1 MFHLLL
7 QLQLCFPD
15 LRLHDLSQRMH
26 VRPVLFGHV
35 LYVREARPWG
45 LSLRHLLL
53 EVLLVLRRLLDRRL
67 HQLSQRMH
75 VRRVLFGHVLYV
87 RDARPLG
94 LSLRHLL
101 LLEVVLVLRRLHL
114 HPLEGRGREME
125 GETEGERE
133 GETEGEREGETEGER
148 EGETE
153 GEREREGDR
162 WVRVPV
168 TVRVS
173 G

>member
-7 QLQLCFPD
+7 QLQLCFLD
-15 LRLHDLSQRMH
+15 LRLHYLLQRDLSLRMH
-26 VRPVLFGHV
+26 VR
-35 LYVREARPWG
+35 
-45 LSLRHLLL
+45 
-53 EVLLVLRRLLDRRL
+53 
-67 HQLSQRMH
+67 Q
-75 VRRVLFGHVLYV
+75 VLFGHVLYV
-87 RDARPLG
+87 RDARLSG
-94 LSLRHLL
+94 LSLRQL
-101 LLEVVLVLRRLHL
+101 LLEVLLVLRRLHL

-148 EGETE
+148 DGETE
-153 GEREREGDR
+153 GEMEREGDR

>member
-1 MFHLLL
+1 MWFHLLL
-7 QLQLCFPD
+7 QLQLCFLD
-15 LRLHDLSQRMH
+15 LRLHELSLRDLSQRMH
-26 VRPVLFGHV
+26 VR
-35 LYVREARPWG
+35 
-45 LSLRHLLL
+45 
-53 EVLLVLRRLLDRRL
+53 
-67 HQLSQRMH
+67 Q
-75 VRRVLFGHVLYV
+75 VLFGHVLYV
-87 RDARPLG
+87 RDARLSG

-101 LLEVVLVLRRLHL
+101 LEVLLVLRRLHL

-125 GETEGERE
+125 GETEGEME

>member
-1 MFHLLL
+1 MWFHLLL
-7 QLQLCFPD
+7 QLQLCFLD
-15 LRLHDLSQRMH
+15 LRLHELSLRDLSQRMH
-26 VRPVLFGHV
+26 VR
-35 LYVREARPWG
+35 
-45 LSLRHLLL
+45 
-53 EVLLVLRRLLDRRL
+53 
-67 HQLSQRMH
+67 Q
-75 VRRVLFGHVLYV
+75 VLFGHVLYV
-87 RDARPLG
+87 RDARLFG

-101 LLEVVLVLRRLHL
+101 LEALLVLRRLHL

-125 GETEGERE
+125 GETEGEME
-133 GETEGEREGETEGER
+133 GETEGEREGETAGER

>member
-1 MFHLLL
+1 MVFHFHLYRLL
-7 QLQLCFPD
+7 P
-15 LRLHDLSQRMH
+15 
-26 VRPVLFGHV
+26 
-35 LYVREARPWG
+35 
-45 LSLRHLLL
+45 LL
-53 EVLLVLRRLLDRRL
+53 EWVQHLDYRPTYSAKNL
-67 HQLSQRMH
+67 HELSQRMH

-87 RDARPLG
+87 REARPLG

-101 LLEVVLVLRRLHL
+101 EVLLVLRRLHL

-133 GETEGEREGETEGER
+133 
-148 EGETE
+148 
-153 GEREREGDR
+153 REGDR

>member
-7 QLQLCFPD
+7 QLQLCFLD
-15 LRLHDLSQRMH
+15 LRLHELSLRDLSQRMH
-26 VRPVLFGHV
+26 VR
-35 LYVREARPWG
+35 
-45 LSLRHLLL
+45 
-53 EVLLVLRRLLDRRL
+53 
-67 HQLSQRMH
+67 Q
-75 VRRVLFGHVLYV
+75 VLFGHVLYV
-87 RDARPLG
+87 RDARLSG

-101 LLEVVLVLRRLHL
+101 LEVLLVLRRLHL

-125 GETEGERE
+125 GETEGEME

>member
-1 MFHLLL
+1 
-7 QLQLCFPD
+7 
-15 LRLHDLSQRMH
+15 MH
-26 VRPVLFGHV
+26 VRRVLFGDVIH
-35 LYVREARPWG
+35 VREARPWG

-67 HQLSQRMH
+67 HELSQRMH

-87 RDARPLG
+87 REARLLG

-101 LLEVVLVLRRLHL
+101 EVLLVLRRLHL

-125 GETEGERE
+125 GETEGEME

>member
-53 EVLLVLRRLLDRRL
+53 EVLLVLRRL
-67 HQLSQRMH
+67 
-75 VRRVLFGHVLYV
+75 
-87 RDARPLG
+87 
-94 LSLRHLL
+94 
-101 LLEVVLVLRRLHL
+101 HL
-114 HPLEGRGREME
+114 HPLEGRGREM
-125 GETEGERE
+125 E

>member
-1 MFHLLL
+1 MRWLYSYSSSHMFHLLL
-7 QLQLCFPD
+7 QLQLCFLD
-15 LRLHDLSQRMH
+15 LRLHDLLQRD
-26 VRPVLFGHV
+26 
-35 LYVREARPWG
+35 
-45 LSLRHLLL
+45 LSLRT
-53 EVLLVLRRLLDRRL
+53 
-67 HQLSQRMH
+67 H
-75 VRRVLFGHVLYV
+75 VRQVLFGHVLYV
-87 RDARPLG
+87 RDARLSG

-101 LLEVVLVLRRLHL
+101 LEVLLVLRRLHL

-125 GETEGERE
+125 GETEGEME

>member
-1 MFHLLL
+1 LWFHLLL
-7 QLQLCFPD
+7 QLQLCFLD
-15 LRLHDLSQRMH
+15 LRLHELSLRDLSQRMH
-26 VRPVLFGHV
+26 VR
-35 LYVREARPWG
+35 
-45 LSLRHLLL
+45 
-53 EVLLVLRRLLDRRL
+53 
-67 HQLSQRMH
+67 Q
-75 VRRVLFGHVLYV
+75 VLFGHVLYV
-87 RDARPLG
+87 RDARLSG

-101 LLEVVLVLRRLHL
+101 LEVLLVLRRLHL

-125 GETEGERE
+125 GETEGEME

>member
-7 QLQLCFPD
+7 QLQLCFLD
-15 LRLHDLSQRMH
+15 LRIHDLLQRDLSLRMH
-26 VRPVLFGHV
+26 VR
-35 LYVREARPWG
+35 
-45 LSLRHLLL
+45 
-53 EVLLVLRRLLDRRL
+53 
-67 HQLSQRMH
+67 Q
-75 VRRVLFGHVLYV
+75 VLFGHVLYV
-87 RDARPLG
+87 RDARLSG

-101 LLEVVLVLRRLHL
+101 LLEVLLVLRRFHL

>member
-15 LRLHDLSQRMH
+15 LRLHDLSLRMH

-35 LYVREARPWG
+35 LYVREARPLG

-67 HQLSQRMH
+67 HELSQRMH

-87 RDARPLG
+87 REARPLG

-101 LLEVVLVLRRLHL
+101 EVLLVLRRLHL

>member
-7 QLQLCFPD
+7 QLQLCFLD
-15 LRLHDLSQRMH
+15 LRLHDLLQRDLSLRMH
-26 VRPVLFGHV
+26 VRQVLFGHV
-35 LYVREARPWG
+35 LYVRYARLSG
-45 LSLRHLLL
+45 LSLRQLLL
-53 EVLLVLRRLLDRRL
+53 EVL
-67 HQLSQRMH
+67 
-75 VRRVLFGHVLYV
+75 
-87 RDARPLG
+87 
-94 LSLRHLL
+94 
-101 LLEVVLVLRRLHL
+101 LVLRRLHL

-125 GETEGERE
+125 GETEGEME

>member
-1 MFHLLL
+1 MWL
-7 QLQLCFPD
+7 LQLCFLD
-15 LRLHDLSQRMH
+15 LRLHELSLRDLSQRMH
-26 VRPVLFGHV
+26 VR
-35 LYVREARPWG
+35 
-45 LSLRHLLL
+45 
-53 EVLLVLRRLLDRRL
+53 
-67 HQLSQRMH
+67 Q
-75 VRRVLFGHVLYV
+75 VLFGHVLYV
-87 RDARPLG
+87 RDARLSG

-101 LLEVVLVLRRLHL
+101 LEVLLVLRRLHL

-125 GETEGERE
+125 GETEGEM
-133 GETEGEREGETEGER
+133 EGETEGER